1 MLEVVGELLYV
12 FVMVFILAFVAVWL
26 GYCNYLYCCFYPSG
40 GSPILCIDSWILN
53 VIVCSIVQ
61 CNWCYRRD

>member
-26 GYCNYLYCCFYPSG
+26 GYCNYILLFLSFRWFT
-40 GSPILCIDSWILN
+40 ILCIDSWILD